1 MSEDVIGGGLSC
13 FHSFVVEGAKGA
25 QIKRNSVLPD
35 TSIPKP
41 CLVHFHHICCHLR
54 ESEVFLITKFN
65 KAVDGIGIVVFGTD
79 TLHLLFLG
87 YLLPEEHEHALARW
101 KLLYFIGKIIDRI
114 WNSIHFFV
122 MDDALH
128 LFHLPIY
135 LRLDKLQMCLP
146 VVTVANN
153 DRWLSG
159 IPLFGIDMIV
169 GTDPA

>member
-1 MSEDVIGGGLSC
+1 MQLQFFYLANILDRDGSLSSSHVGSLYMSEDVIGGGLSC

-41 CLVHFHHICCHLR
+41 CLVHFHHIRCHLR
-54 ESEVFLITKFN
+54 ESEVFLITKFY

-87 YLLPEEHEHALARW
+87 YLLPEEREHALARW

-114 WNSIHFFV
+114 
-122 MDDALH
+122 
-128 LFHLPIY
+128 
-135 LRLDKLQMCLP
+135 
-146 VVTVANN
+146 
-153 DRWLSG
+153 
-159 IPLFGIDMIV
+159 
-169 GTDPA
+169 